1 MNLKMNK
8 KVLFLPRPPAYFSE
22 CHIKI
27 DKFENPNYSSSAGG
41 GPCPTPGG
49 L

>member
-1 MNLKMNK
+1 MSQSKNK
-8 KVLFLPRPPAYFSE
+8 TGKFLPPTAYFSE